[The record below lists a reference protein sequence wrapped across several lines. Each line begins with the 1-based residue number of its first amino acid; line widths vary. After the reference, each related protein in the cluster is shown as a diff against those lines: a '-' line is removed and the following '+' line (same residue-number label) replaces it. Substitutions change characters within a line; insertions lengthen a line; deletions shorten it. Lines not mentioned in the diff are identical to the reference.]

1 MFLINYLF
9 KLFFIYFIVASNQTF
24 CMAQSNS
31 LSEKIFQL
39 NNFNMSKG
47 ITNNS
52 HKNYGLSY
60 NNVLLLNSGH
70 KNIDNNAEIF
80 SPGKSSVIQT
90 FRLTLNYSWLSVF
103 LEPYKINH
111 KDLFNTYPVSG
122 SYHHNNHSGA
132 STIFKEKGL
141 RQSQILIHYKNFGF
155 GYGKVNHWWGPGFHS
170 SIVLSSNSPSQETY
184 SFGTFKEIR
193 FKSFGFYSKIIGMPY
208 KNQNGNQIY
217 FSGIKSQLTFYSNPI
232 ISIGINRA
240 YYSGIFP
247 EHYVNDWEMTDAL
260 NLVVEPLFGQSK
272 TGLSYTI
279 DGTQGFDDWDEILS
293 VNLKLIFPDDKI
305 ELYAEIASDDN
316 RANLTDLRAHW
327 DHTLGYQL
335 GLIKELNFYHKNLLF
350 GFEYTSTRESNTF
363 KSSFFR
369 ANPNAS
375 NFYSKG
381 LYDFSTYE
389 GRFMGAHSGSSSID
403 YVMLLGLISNSNSLL
418 LTYNKEK
425 NGIKHKEFPELKD
438 EISLAFVK
446 KIDFRHSVFIKA
458 EYEKINNFRF
468 LNLESSKS
476 NLLFLGYTFHFIR

>member
-1 MFLINYLF
+1 
-9 KLFFIYFIVASNQTF
+9 
-24 CMAQSNS
+24 MAQFNT

-39 NNFNMSKG
+39 NNFNMSK
-47 ITNNS
+47 ITANNS

-60 NNVLLLNSGH
+60 NNILLFNSGH

-90 FRLTLNYSWLSVF
+90 FRFALNYSWLSVY

-111 KDLFNTYPVSG
+111 KDIFNTYPVSG

-132 STIFKEKGL
+132 STTYKEEGL
-141 RQSQILIHYKNFGF
+141 RQSQILIHYKDFGF

-184 SFGTFKEIR
+184 SFGTFREIR

-208 KNQNGNQIY
+208 KSQNGNQLY
-217 FSGIKSQLTFYSNPI
+217 FTGIKSQLSFYSNPI

-247 EHYVNDWEMTDAL
+247 EHYVNEWGIMDAL

-272 TGLSYTI
+272 AGLSYTI

-293 VNLKLIFPDDKI
+293 ANIKLVFPDDKI
-305 ELYAEIASDDN
+305 ELYVEIASDDN
-316 RANLTDLRAHW
+316 RANFTDLRSHW
-327 DHTLGYQL
+327 DHTLGYQI
-335 GLIKELNFYHKNLLF
+335 GFIKELNLNQNNLVV
-350 GFEYTSTRESNTF
+350 GFEHTSTRESNTF

-375 NFYSKG
+375 NFYTKG
-381 LYDFSTYE
+381 LYDFSTYG
-389 GRFMGAHSGSSSID
+389 GRFMGAHSGSSSTDFII
-403 YVMLLGLISNSNSLL
+403 LFGIIRNSGSLL
-418 LTYNKEK
+418 LSFNNEK
-425 NGIKHKEFPELKD
+425 NGIKAMEYPELKN
-438 EISLAFVK
+438 EISFVLMK
-446 KIDFRHSVFIKA
+446 KINKQNSIFIKT

-468 LNLESSKS
+468 INSKS
-476 NLLFLGYTFHFIR
+476 STSKLLFLGYTFQF